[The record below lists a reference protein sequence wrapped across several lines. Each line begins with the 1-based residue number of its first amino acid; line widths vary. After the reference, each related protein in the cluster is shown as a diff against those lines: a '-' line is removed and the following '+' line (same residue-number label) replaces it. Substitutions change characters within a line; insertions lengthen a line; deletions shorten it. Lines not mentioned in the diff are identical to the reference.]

1 MLKIVVIILIF
12 LCAAFFFFKSS
23 SPEAKSWLQG
33 NQNKYALAGNRFA
46 GTEDAINFVNKLYS
60 LGAVKV
66 VISNDS
72 IYNEK
77 DRIENEGGPYADA
90 VVVTLPSSETQKAEL
105 FEIFKKEAISQG
117 MEFTPD
123 TDVKNNKV
131 FIWWD

>member
-12 LCAAFFFFKSS
+12 IAAAFFFFKSS
-23 SPEAKSWLQG
+23 SPEAKSWLQE

-46 GTEDAINFVNKLYS
+46 GTEDAINFVNKLYD

-66 VISNDS
+66 VISSDS
-72 IYNEK
+72 IYNDK
-77 DRIENEGGPYADA
+77 DRIEKEGGPYADA
-90 VVVTLPSSETQKAEL
+90 IVVTMPSSESQKAAL
-105 FEIFKKEAISQG
+105 FEIFKKEAVSQG
-117 MEFTPD
+117 MEFNSD

>member
-12 LCAAFFFFKSS
+12 LCAAFFFFKPN

-46 GTEDAINFVNKLYS
+46 GTVDAINFVNKLYS

-72 IYNEK
+72 IYDEK

-90 VVVTLPSSETQKAEL
+90 IVVTLPSSETQKAEL